1 MRLPSI
7 SQLSQGMSTS
17 RAMPRNWL
25 RLARISSM
33 KIAGTTSAGDT
44 TSDMPATVMA
54 EKPKPAKPR
63 TMPAANTT
71 HRL

>member
-1 MRLPSI
+1 
-7 SQLSQGMSTS
+7 
-17 RAMPRNWL
+17 
-25 RLARISSM
+25 M

-44 TSDMPATVMA
+44 TSDMPATVIA

-71 HRL
+71 QRL